1 MKVFLDTNVL
11 VDYLNKREPFFA
23 DAAQVI
29 DICKRNDITGV
40 VSSLSVINTAYI
52 MRKAYTK
59 DSLLLKIS
67 WLTNRFEVSPIN
79 RESIKKAI
87 AFYPSDF
94 EDAVQYF
101 SAQQAEA
108 GLIITR
114 DADGFQQF
122 DLPVM
127 TPTEFLARCAE

>member
-1 MKVFLDTNVL
+1 
-11 VDYLNKREPFFA
+11 
-23 DAAQVI
+23 
-29 DICKRNDITGV
+29 
-40 VSSLSVINTAYI
+40 

-87 AFYPSDF
+87 ASYPSDF

-108 GLIITR
+108 DLLITR
-114 DADGFQQF
+114 DTDGFQQF

>member
-1 MKVFLDTNVL
+1 MKIFLDTNVL

-23 DAAQVI
+23 DAALVI
-29 DICKRNDITGV
+29 DICERNDIIGV

-59 DSLLLKIS
+59 DSLLFKRS
-67 WLTNRFEVSPIN
+67 WLTNRLEVSPIN

-87 AFYPSDF
+87 ASNPSDF

-101 SAQQAEA
+101 SAQQA
-108 GLIITR
+108 
-114 DADGFQQF
+114 
-122 DLPVM
+122 
-127 TPTEFLARCAE
+127 